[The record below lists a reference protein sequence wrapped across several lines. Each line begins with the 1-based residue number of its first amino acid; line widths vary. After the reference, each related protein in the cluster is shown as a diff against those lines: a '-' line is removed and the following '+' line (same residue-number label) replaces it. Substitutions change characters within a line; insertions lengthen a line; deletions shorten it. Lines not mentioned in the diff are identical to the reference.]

1 MIVGIVKETAQGE
14 RRVAIAPETVGR
26 LERFGVEVVVE
37 KGAGVAAAL
46 LDDAYVEAGAKVLDA
61 ADVDREAELIVRVQ
75 KPTPVEIERLRS
87 QQGLIG
93 FLQPLIDPG
102 PTRAI
107 AERGVT
113 AFSMDAIPR
122 ISRAQSMDA
131 LSSQATVSG
140 YKSVLLAADH
150 STKFFPMLRVA
161 EGVRCGA
168 TLGRRVN
175 GTERFRPVGVV
186 QRDGLRPRPQGDV
199 VAFLI
204 RGNGVDGE
212 GTVATVR

>member
-37 KGAGVAAAL
+37 RGAGVAAAL
-46 LDDAYVEAGAKVLDA
+46 LDEAYVEAGAKVLDA

-140 YKSVLLAADH
+140 YKVSAAGGRSFDQVLSDADH
-150 STKFFPMLRVA
+150 
-161 EGVRCGA
+161 CGWNDPPGQGA
-168 TLGRRVN
+168 DHRGRR
-175 GTERFRPVGVV
+175 GRAAGD
-186 QRDGLRPRPQGDV
+186 RDRSSTLAPWCRVSTPAPS
-199 VAFLI
+199 
-204 RGNGVDGE
+204 
-212 GTVATVR
+212 